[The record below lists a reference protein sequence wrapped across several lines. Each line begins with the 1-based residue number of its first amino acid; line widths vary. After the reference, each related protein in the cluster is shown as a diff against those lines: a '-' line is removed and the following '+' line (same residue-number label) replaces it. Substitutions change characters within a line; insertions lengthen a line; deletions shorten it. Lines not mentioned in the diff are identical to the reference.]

1 MAHLLENEDDDDFY
15 KQKYGEEIFR
25 DSNSE
30 FDEDECEHASKAVLV
45 CSDESMIVLM
55 FNTIHCLSQ
64 TFCIINSLRCL
75 IN

>member
-45 CSDESMIVLM
+45 CSDESMIVLIM
-55 FNTIHCLSQ
+55 FIR
-64 TFCIINSLRCL
+64 SLRL
-75 IN
+75 RPFVSSIH